1 MSILQDIRYAL
12 RSMRKSPGFAAVA
25 IITLALGIGANTAI
39 FTVVNAV
46 FFNPLPVKEAERL
59 VNLYTI
65 DPGVS
70 TGPLAY
76 LPVSLLN
83 GQDIARN
90 IDAFSAVAMDTP
102 FGVGVSMTIDGQPS
116 RFAAD
121 VVSAN
126 YFEVLGVPAYLG
138 RTFRPEEDHD
148 GAASAVVLSY
158 GLWERKF
165 AANPN
170 VVGQT
175 VLLNGQG
182 FAIIGVAPRGFAGAT
197 TLGGTELWVTLAMHD
212 QIFSGLQKTLFRER
226 RALFFAATARLKDGV
241 KLAQANE
248 QLKVLGANLEREFP
262 TANKGRKFL
271 AVPLLQSGVNPGF
284 RSVLALAGA
293 VLMGVVGMVLLIAC
307 ANIANLL
314 LSRAAARKR
323 EISIRL
329 AMGASRARIV
339 SQLLTEATVLAI
351 AGGGLGLG
359 LAVIG
364 RNLLWTFRPPF
375 LAQSTIDLAL
385 DLRVLLFTLLIAL
398 ATGVIFGLAPALQSS
413 RPDLVSELKERTGSE
428 MFSSRVFSVRNIFIM
443 AQVGLSLVA
452 LIGAGLFLMSLRN
465 AQSMDPGFNTHN
477 LGMMTFDVGSL
488 NYEPARVKEFQ
499 RRVLEVVAA
508 TPGVRAA
515 TLSSG
520 VPLFI
525 GGFGRSIFTEGSDPT
540 VFRNGMFAQVDN
552 VSHDYLETM
561 GIPVVRGH
569 TFDSSVREDGPKMV
583 VVNEA
588 AARKFWLNQDAI
600 GKRFKFFGDDN
611 WVQVIGVARDSKYNN
626 LGEDPSPHMYLS
638 LLQYPNPRVTV
649 FFRTGPETRTM
660 LLALRAQVQD
670 LDHNLP
676 LTNVWPIGEVFSQA
690 LWAPTFA
697 ASLLAIFAL
706 LALVLCAVGIYG
718 VVSYTVGQRVR
729 EIGVRL
735 ALGAEPRTVLLMV
748 MRQSAIT
755 LSIGLAVGL
764 VGAFILT
771 HFIVSLL
778 FGVSANE
785 PIAFLGIAALLAF
798 IGLLASYVP
807 ARRAARIDPMA
818 ALRYE

>member
-1 MSILQDIRYAL
+1 MNFFQDSRYAL
-12 RSMRKSPGFAAVA
+12 RSMRKSPGFSA
-25 IITLALGIGANTAI
+25 IAIVTLALGIGANTAI

-46 FFNPLPVKEAERL
+46 FFNPLPVKDAKRL

-83 GQDIARN
+83 GQDIGRN
-90 IDAFSAVAMDTP
+90 IDAFSGVALDTP
-102 FGVGVSMTIDGQPS
+102 FGVGVSMTIEGQPS
-116 RFAAD
+116 RFVAD
-121 VVSAN
+121 LVTAN
-126 YFEVLGVPAYLG
+126 YFDVLGVPAAMG
-138 RTFRPEEDHD
+138 RTFRPEEDHE
-148 GAASAVVLSY
+148 GAAPVAVLSY

-165 AANPN
+165 AADPN
-170 VVGQT
+170 VIGQT

-182 FAIIGVAPRGFAGAT
+182 FNVIGVAPRGFAGAT
-197 TLGGTELWVTLAMHD
+197 TLGGTDLWVNLAMHD
-212 QIFSGLQKTLFRER
+212 QIFSGLQKSLFRER

-241 KLAQANE
+241 KLPQANQ

-262 TANKGRKFL
+262 TANKGRQFL

-339 SQLLTEATVLAI
+339 SQLLTEAGVLAI

-359 LAVIG
+359 LAVVG
-364 RNLLWTFRPPF
+364 RNLLWKFRPPF
-375 LAQSTIDLAL
+375 LAASTINLAL
-385 DLRVLLFTLLIAL
+385 DSRVLLFTLLIAL
-398 ATGVIFGLAPALQSS
+398 ATGVIFGLVPALQSS
-413 RPDLVSELKERTGSE
+413 RPDLVSELKERTGNE
-428 MFSSRVFSVRNIFIM
+428 MFSNRVFSVRNVFIM

-452 LIGAGLFLMSLRN
+452 LIGAGLFLISLRN
-465 AQSMDPGFNTHN
+465 AQKIDPGFNTQN

-488 NYEPARVKEFQ
+488 NYEPARVKEFH
-499 RRVLEVVAA
+499 RRVLEVVKA
-508 TPGVRAA
+508 TPGVRVA
-515 TLSSG
+515 TLSSSI
-520 VPLFI
+520 PLFA
-525 GGFGRSIFTEGSDPT
+525 GGFGRSIFTEGSDPAIH
-540 VFRNGMFAQVDN
+540 RNGMFAQVDN

-561 GIPVVRGH
+561 GIPLVRGH
-569 TFDSSVREDGPKMV
+569 GFDSSVREEGPKMV
-583 VVNEA
+583 VVNES
-588 AARKFWLNQDAI
+588 AARKFWPNEDPI
-600 GKRFKFFGDDN
+600 GKRFKFFGDGA
-611 WVQVIGVARDSKYNN
+611 WVQVIGVARDSKYNS
-626 LGEDPSPHMYLS
+626 LGEDPTPYMYLS
-638 LLQYPNPRVTV
+638 LLQYPSAGVTV
-649 FFRTGPETRTM
+649 FFRTGPETRSM
-660 LLALRAQVQD
+660 LPTLRAEVQE

-697 ASLLAIFAL
+697 AGLLAIFAL
-706 LALVLCAVGIYG
+706 LALLLCAIGIYG
-718 VVSYTVGQRVR
+718 VVSYTVGRRVR

-735 ALGAEPRTVLLMV
+735 ALGAEPRTVLMMV
-748 MRQSAIT
+748 LRQSAVT
-755 LSIGLAVGL
+755 MSIGLAIGL
-764 VGAFILT
+764 VGAFFLA
-771 HFIVSLL
+771 HGIVSLL
-778 FGVSANE
+778 YGVSANE
-785 PIAFLGIAALLAF
+785 PIAFFSIAALLAAV
-798 IGLLASYVP
+798 GLLASYLP